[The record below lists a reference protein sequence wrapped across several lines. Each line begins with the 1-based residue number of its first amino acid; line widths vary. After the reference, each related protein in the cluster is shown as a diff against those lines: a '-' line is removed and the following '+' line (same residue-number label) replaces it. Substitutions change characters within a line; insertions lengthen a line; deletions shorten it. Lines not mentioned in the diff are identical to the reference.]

1 MARIRRTASMAAGS
15 LVLMA
20 GATGCSDI
28 RNEIDAAR
36 GEGARGDAAPGEG
49 ARTPAAAPSEP
60 SAGLSAEPLPDRP
73 AGPEPWAATG
83 PGRCLASGVAV
94 SHGEVNAAM
103 GIRAVSIGLRNCG
116 TKPYRVNGY
125 PGIGVLDEDRE
136 PVALKLIQ
144 GNESTGAAD
153 DQGPRELTLAPGE
166 SVESVLQWN
175 NRITES
181 GAHSTGAHVVVAAAP
196 GEERD
201 TLPLPVDIGTDG
213 ELHVTAW
220 AVGRAPDAS

>member
-1 MARIRRTASMAAGS
+1 MARIRRTAALVAGS

-20 GATGCSDI
+20 GASGCSDI
-28 RNEIDAAR
+28 QNEIDAAR
-36 GEGARGDAAPGEG
+36 GEGAGSGAARAGG
-49 ARTPAAAPSEP
+49 AGTPTATASEP
-60 SAGLSAEPLPDRP
+60 SAALPAEPPAARP
-73 AGPEPWAATG
+73 GGPEPVDAAV

-125 PGIGVLDEDRE
+125 PEIGVLDEDRE
-136 PVALKLIQ
+136 PVGLKVIQ

-153 DQGPRELTLAPGE
+153 DQGPRELTLEPGE

-201 TLPLPVDIGTDG
+201 TFPLLVDIGTDA
-213 ELHVTAW
+213 ELRVTAW
-220 AVGRAPDAS
+220 AARRTADPS